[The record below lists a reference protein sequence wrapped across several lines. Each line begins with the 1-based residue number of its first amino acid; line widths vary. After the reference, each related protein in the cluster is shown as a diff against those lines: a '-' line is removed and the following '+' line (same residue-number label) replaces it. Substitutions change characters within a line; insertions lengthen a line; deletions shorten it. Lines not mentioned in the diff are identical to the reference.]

1 MDPFLELAMY
11 IKAGQREI
19 ERIMNEAMRPLGIT
33 AAQADALVVIG
44 QTERI
49 ALKELGGLLIAEA
62 GHPSRLVDRLVDA
75 KLVKREESPEDR
87 RRIELSLTPGGRTV
101 ERRVRAVRKD
111 ILALGGEIL
120 AGRDAEPLLGLG
132 RDLLT
137 AVNSPLVEVIER
149 RRELERDE
157 PREGG

>member
-101 ERRVRAVRKD
+101 ERRVRAVRKE
-111 ILALGGEIL
+111 ILAFGGEIL